1 EPKEDVAVVD
11 SQTLRPSF
19 DLGFGLDL
27 GQSQPTLSQGQPQM
41 AEIHGTRVEGA
52 NIENQLA
59 VSQGQPQMAEIH
71 GTYVEEPKIN
81 IEATVSQGQPQ
92 VTEIQGL
99 RVQEQNINVQP
110 AVSHDIQAAAIEKS
124 DSQEEPIL
132 TQRTM
137 DAIDEIYEKKL
148 QIQQAEARLQQML
161 EDLRAMEPIDNLET
175 PVKEETEEPKTPR
188 KMLYKWATEGEDDIM
203 YEFLFKFM
211 TGKTFEAVREHFMS
225 LAKEAEMD
233 LA

>member
-1 EPKEDVAVVD
+1 DPKEDVAVLD

-19 DLGFGLDL
+19 DL
-27 GQSQPTLSQGQPQM
+27 GQSQPTLSQGQPQIT
-41 AEIHGTRVEGA
+41 EIHGTRVEGA
-52 NIENQLA
+52 NIENQPA

-71 GTYVEEPKIN
+71 GTYVEGSKIN
-81 IEATVSQGQPQ
+81 IQATVSQGQPQ
-92 VTEIQGL
+92 VAEIQGL

-110 AVSHDIQAAAIEKS
+110 AVSHDIQATAIEKS

-161 EDLRAMEPIDNLET
+161 EDLRAM
-175 PVKEETEEPKTPR
+175 
-188 KMLYKWATEGEDDIM
+188 
-203 YEFLFKFM
+203 
-211 TGKTFEAVREHFMS
+211 
-225 LAKEAEMD
+225 
-233 LA
+233 

>member
-1 EPKEDVAVVD
+1 
-11 SQTLRPSF
+11 
-19 DLGFGLDL
+19 
-27 GQSQPTLSQGQPQM
+27 
-41 AEIHGTRVEGA
+41 
-52 NIENQLA
+52 
-59 VSQGQPQMAEIH
+59 MAEIH

-92 VTEIQGL
+92 VAEIQGL
-99 RVQEQNINVQP
+99 CVQEQNINLQP
-110 AVSHDIQAAAIEKS
+110 AVSHDIQTTSIEKS

-161 EDLRAMEPIDNLET
+161 EDLRAMEPIDDLET
-175 PVKEETEEPKTPR
+175 PVKEETKEPKTPR
-188 KMLYKWATEGEDDIM
+188 KRLYKWATEGEDDIM

-211 TGKTFEAVREHFMS
+211 TGKTFEVVREHFMS

-233 LA
+233 LAYHMLQKYQHKYFNTKAGRPYELSTMEHCEALV